1 MIAAGIAAAGAAAA
15 NAIGQAKANKTNR
28 EIAREQMAFQERMS
42 SSAYQRA
49 VADMRAA
56 GLNPALAYQ
65 QGGASSPSG
74 AGTRVDSVTGQ
85 ASSSAIS
92 AAMMKQ
98 QLEKL
103 QEETRIARTTANATE
118 NQNALL
124 GVDGRVI
131 PPAYPGGP
139 WTYTQSGHGFDP
151 DGLWANNYKATTAAT
166 SASAARNM
174 TEANIRRPLAEVLQ
188 TGFGVTRPL
197 LETSRTGWE
206 MLHDSYRRYNRKNR

>member
-1 MIAAGIAAAGAAAA
+1 ML
-15 NAIGQAKANKTNR
+15 GQHMANKTNR

-49 VADMRAA
+49 VADMKAA

-74 AGTRVDSVTGQ
+74 AGTRVDSITGQ
-85 ASSSAIS
+85 ATSSAIS
-92 AAMMKQ
+92 AALMKQ
-98 QLEKL
+98 QLQKL
-103 QEETRIARTTANATE
+103 QEETRIVRTTANATE
-118 NQNALL
+118 SQNRILGLDGVVSVGPNGQLL
-124 GVDGRVI
+124 ISPR
-131 PPAYPGGP
+131 
-139 WTYTQSGHGFDP
+139 GFDP
-151 DGLWANNYKATTAAT
+151 NGPWARNFEAGTAAT

-206 MLHDSYRRYNRKNR
+206 MLHDSYRRYNRRDR